1 MSFAWSEPDR
11 PFWNPVSDRLED
23 GWRFVSPDRCLKNRA
38 ALGVPAGAVGDR
50 RWRVPEDTVVGQFDG
65 RLWLW
70 NGADDG
76 VFALSDVGA
85 DMWRSLAALGE
96 EEAALRFLLF
106 SYEVGED
113 ELRQDLSRFV
123 RLLVDKRLLEAAG
136 RSTHD

>member
-1 MSFAWSEPDR
+1 
-11 PFWNPVSDRLED
+11 
-23 GWRFVSPDRCLKNRA
+23 
-38 ALGVPAGAVGDR
+38 VPAEAVGDR

-70 NGADDG
+70 NRADDG

-113 ELRQDLSRFV
+113 KLRRDLSRFA
-123 RLLVDKRLLEAAG
+123 RLLVDKRFLEAAG
-136 RSTHD
+136 RSIHG